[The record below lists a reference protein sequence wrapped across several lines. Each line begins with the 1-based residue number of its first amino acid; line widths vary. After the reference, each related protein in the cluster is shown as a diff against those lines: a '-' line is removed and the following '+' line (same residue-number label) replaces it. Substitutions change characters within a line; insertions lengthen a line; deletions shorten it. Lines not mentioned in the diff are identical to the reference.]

1 MKMDDVGSD
10 DVVSGVSI
18 YEINLLIIT
27 FEFQY
32 APHMMKQMKHN
43 SDIFGV
49 EIQCTIC
56 IKWLHV
62 HKIDCCFEWNICIKC
77 QRVIH
82 AVSRDHVNLDIILLI
97 ECCSPK

>member
-1 MKMDDVGSD
+1 MHDQILDKAINEVMKRDDFRMKDNSSCGRT
-10 DVVSGVSI
+10 

-56 IKWLHV
+56 IKWLRV

-77 QRVIH
+77 
-82 AVSRDHVNLDIILLI
+82 
-97 ECCSPK
+97 